1 MDSTKPG
8 CIVTLLL
15 RYEAKRMATISGF
28 RLDEEPQCTLYTAV
42 SGIILLFYNTLTLII
57 H

>member
-15 RYEAKRMATISGF
+15 RYEEMRMATIYGF
-28 RLDEEPQCTLYTAV
+28 GLDEEPQCTLYPRV
-42 SGIILLFYNTLTLII
+42 SKIILLFYITLTLII
-57 H
+57 Y